1 MCSVREPRSLLRELF
16 AQFIRTDVLLACVRE
31 CVKNVHATHTLLQT
45 PPTQTWVPRIRVRV
59 SFVCAPTS
67 LHFNPINQSRDSFT
81 LHIIG
86 GPPRGVLQAVFPAV
100 HSGMPVPHIRVVD
113 TLFDSLQ
120 RGTLTHT
127 DIRTLWWGYPT
138 QRPPSKDPPRLSCF
152 WRRRLLAFSL
162 FFCRR
167 VPSHSASML
176 LTLDHWTKIDSTA
189 AAAAAAFQL
198 FLFYPL
204 FHTIPHSLYQFA
216 FTYFFTLLHS
226 PIIASL
232 LKLLLVPLALSPG
245 YTAHSFWHLCTL
257 LFLLLHHTTTTSTVT
272 SSCSF
277 SLGLSSGQSTIRLA
291 PPAAAARRRPD
302 RFPCRMFHE
311 TFALPR
317 AGEIDLSQRP
327 ARFTQSGLV

>member
-1 MCSVREPRSLLRELF
+1 MPWTHSL
-16 AQFIRTDVLLACVRE
+16 
-31 CVKNVHATHTLLQT
+31 
-45 PPTQTWVPRIRVRV
+45 
-59 SFVCAPTS
+59 
-67 LHFNPINQSRDSFT
+67 T
-81 LHIIG
+81 LHKG
-86 GPPRGVLQAVFPAV
+86 G
-100 HSGMPVPHIRVVD
+100 
-113 TLFDSLQ
+113 
-120 RGTLTHT
+120 LTHT

-152 WRRRLLAFSL
+152 WRRRLFAFSL

-167 VPSHSASML
+167 VLSHCASML

-204 FHTIPHSLYQFA
+204 FHSIPHSLYQFA
-216 FTYFFTLLHS
+216 FTFLHISSFANHCS
-226 PIIASL
+226 P
-232 LKLLLVPLALSPG
+232 LKLLLVPLSPYR

-257 LFLLLHHTTTTSTVT
+257 LFLLLLHHTTTSTVN

-311 TFALPR
+311 TFAFPR
-317 AGEIDLSQRP
+317 EQVKSTCPSALRGLHSLVWSGHFRGGTSVTVRSKKIPAAGPHQTLCTITFGATLDPSYCCLRP
-327 ARFTQSGLV
+327 RFALCTCELAFVGGPSARLTSFVTPRSAG

>member
-1 MCSVREPRSLLRELF
+1 MREERAR
-16 AQFIRTDVLLACVRE
+16 
-31 CVKNVHATHTLLQT
+31 HTHTPLQT
-45 PPTQTWVPRIRVRV
+45 PPTQTWVPRISSVYVYPLCVR
-59 SFVCAPTS
+59 P
-67 LHFNPINQSRDSFT
+67 LHFTITQSINPEIVFT

-167 VPSHSASML
+167 VPSHCASML

-189 AAAAAAFQL
+189 AAAAFQL

-204 FHTIPHSLYQFA
+204 FHSIPHSLYQFA
-216 FTYFFTLLHS
+216 FTYFFTFLHS

-232 LKLLLVPLALSPG
+232 LKLLLVPFALSPG

>member
-1 MCSVREPRSLLRELF
+1 MYVYPL
-16 AQFIRTDVLLACVRE
+16 CVG
-31 CVKNVHATHTLLQT
+31 
-45 PPTQTWVPRIRVRV
+45 P
-59 SFVCAPTS
+59 
-67 LHFNPINQSRDSFT
+67 LHFTSTQSINPEIVFT

-167 VPSHSASML
+167 VPSHCASML

-189 AAAAAAFQL
+189 AAAAFQL

-204 FHTIPHSLYQFA
+204 FHSIPHSLYQFA
-216 FTYFFTLLHS
+216 FTYFFTFLHS

-232 LKLLLVPLALSPG
+232 LKHLLVTLALSLLGTQHTPFG
-245 YTAHSFWHLCTL
+245 TCVLCYFCCCTTRRRRRRSPPPARSLLASQVAKVQSGWHHQQ
-257 LFLLLHHTTTTSTVT
+257 LLHDDVQIDSRVGCSMKLLPSLEQVKSTCP
-272 SSCSF
+272 SALRDLH
-277 SLGLSSGQSTIRLA
+277 SLVWS
-291 PPAAAARRRPD
+291 D
-302 RFPCRMFHE
+302 
-311 TFALPR
+311 TFEGALPSPFR
-317 AGEIDLSQRP
+317 AVKFQQQFLTSHFAP
-327 ARFTQSGLV
+327 L

>member
-1 MCSVREPRSLLRELF
+1 
-16 AQFIRTDVLLACVRE
+16 
-31 CVKNVHATHTLLQT
+31 
-45 PPTQTWVPRIRVRV
+45 
-59 SFVCAPTS
+59 
-67 LHFNPINQSRDSFT
+67 
-81 LHIIG
+81 
-86 GPPRGVLQAVFPAV
+86 
-100 HSGMPVPHIRVVD
+100 
-113 TLFDSLQ
+113 
-120 RGTLTHT
+120 
-127 DIRTLWWGYPT
+127 
-138 QRPPSKDPPRLSCF
+138 
-152 WRRRLLAFSL
+152 
-162 FFCRR
+162 
-167 VPSHSASML
+167 ML

-189 AAAAAAFQL
+189 AAAAAFQL
-198 FLFYPL
+198 FLFYPF
-204 FHTIPHSLYQFA
+204 FHSIPHSLYQFA
-216 FTYFFTLLHS
+216 FTYFFTFLHS

-272 SSCSF
+272 SSCPF

-311 TFALPR
+311 TFAFPR